1 MLSDP
6 DADITTS
13 PPDSTIVTL
22 NPEGVLCVG
31 VGVCVNVGVGVLVF
45 VGVTVLVGVTV
56 FVGVSGSSKVASIAS
71 MSWFPKICLSSTP
84 VKENASGLQL

>member
-1 MLSDP
+1 MKTPL
-6 DADITTS
+6 
-13 PPDSTIVTL
+13 
-22 NPEGVLCVG
+22 LCIKNGRVESFPRLE
-31 VGVCVNVGVGVLVF
+31 LV
-45 VGVTVLVGVTV
+45 VSVIGAAVAV